1 MNDQMHD
8 GKGHIHRSVAELGL
22 LIPHGNEGN
31 SAFDDPKDQHAAYQ
45 ESEALTGTVL
55 ETVKK
60 LYN

>member
-1 MNDQMHD
+1 MKHTKFQDLEANIGSFGTQLPAGVVQQVM
-8 GKGHIHRSVAELGL
+8 
-22 LIPHGNEGN
+22 
-31 SAFDDPKDQHAAYQ
+31 KDQHAAYQ

>member
-1 MNDQMHD
+1 
-8 GKGHIHRSVAELGL
+8 VAELGL